1 LGLVY
6 VYIQDGYLFKKTEN
20 IWHMED
26 YKVIQFRLKEIQIS
40 YEEERSKDQRH
51 VGACEE
57 I

>member
-1 LGLVY
+1 
-6 VYIQDGYLFKKTEN
+6 
-20 IWHMED
+20 MED